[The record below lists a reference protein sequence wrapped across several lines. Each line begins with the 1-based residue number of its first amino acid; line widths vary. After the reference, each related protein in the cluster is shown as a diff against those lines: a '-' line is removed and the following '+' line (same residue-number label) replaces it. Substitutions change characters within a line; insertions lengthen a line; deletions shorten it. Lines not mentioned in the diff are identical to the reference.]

1 MICSSFYLLA
11 IGARCPAITLLG
23 RLSAKP
29 SNKAM
34 CKPPHKSLME
44 SLSSESGERV
54 LPDATSPL
62 IVPLT
67 GEWMLIDSPP
77 IGLIESDYQLSDWL
91 RLENRFW
98 SYETDVLSIE
108 KFPIYRLMSGILC
121 VWCVCYTSMRLN
133 AGEHKRSFRIMTQE
147 GRGMIFCSELFSVYG
162 VMNGTHGHL
171 GKSGSLRRPNAM
183 ATLGIPLGRRWA
195 GGREIP

>member
-23 RLSAKP
+23 RPSAKP

-44 SLSSESGERV
+44 SLSIGKRR
-54 LPDATSPL
+54 AC
-62 IVPLT
+62 
-67 GEWMLIDSPP
+67 PP
-77 IGLIESDYQLSDWL
+77 RCYKSTNRAVDWRMNAHRFVANRSDWI
-91 RLENRFW
+91 R
-98 SYETDVLSIE
+98 LSI
-108 KFPIYRLMSGILC
+108 IRLIKARESLLIIWNWYAFHWEVSNIPSDVRDI
-121 VWCVCYTSMRLN
+121 VWCVCYTSMPLN

-171 GKSGSLRRPNAM
+171 GKSGSLRRSNAM